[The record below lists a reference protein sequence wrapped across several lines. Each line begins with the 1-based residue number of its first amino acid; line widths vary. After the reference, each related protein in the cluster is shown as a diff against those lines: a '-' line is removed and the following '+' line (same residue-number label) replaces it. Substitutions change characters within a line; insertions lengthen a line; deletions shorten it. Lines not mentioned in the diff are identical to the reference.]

1 LNFPLTTQ
9 RSSGPLLGFKI
20 ETPFY
25 TQQQKMSS
33 SFFRLASLSKGH
45 EKCQYFIA
53 VVSVTALAEARVKL
67 NNASFLCLGSRQR
80 HFTKTEPGRSVLLS
94 ACYLHAN

>member
-9 RSSGPLLGFKI
+9 GSSGPLLGFKI

-25 TQQQKMSS
+25 IQQKMSS

-45 EKCQYFIA
+45 EMCQYFIA
-53 VVSVTALAEARVKL
+53 VVSATALAAQ
-67 NNASFLCLGSRQR
+67 NNAMER
-80 HFTKTEPGRSVLLS
+80 E
-94 ACYLHAN
+94 